1 MQMYK
6 YFILVFLN
14 TFNMSLG
21 IDCNPNTPYIHL
33 QNMKDELFMM
43 KYGYWVKASDKLE
56 NIDRDLEFKRFRKEK
71 RQHPSQFKYQSKSK
85 YPDIVLQKKDDPPHF
100 NFDNIQYTLRNDKFP
115 FIIDNND
122 NNIITYAHMPY
133 IIDYKPNSKHNYF
146 DTHKGGQ
153 FMYDLLDK
161 QLESRI
167 RSLEAMIYLFE
178 NSLM

>member
-1 MQMYK
+1 MKMYK

-56 NIDRDLEFKRFRKEK
+56 TVGKKFQYLQNKHEVQVD
-71 RQHPSQFKYQSKSK
+71 FKYQSK
-85 YPDIVLQKKDDPPHF
+85 YPDIILQKKDDPPHF
-100 NFDNIQYTLRNDKFP
+100 NFDNIEYHTNPPDLLHIQDK
-115 FIIDNND
+115 ND
-122 NNIITYAHMPY
+122 NNTVRYKYIKYITDYRPNIGEGTLNQIIV
-133 IIDYKPNSKHNYF
+133 NN
-146 DTHKGGQ
+146 
-153 FMYDLLDK
+153 DLVHK

-178 NSLM
+178 NSLI